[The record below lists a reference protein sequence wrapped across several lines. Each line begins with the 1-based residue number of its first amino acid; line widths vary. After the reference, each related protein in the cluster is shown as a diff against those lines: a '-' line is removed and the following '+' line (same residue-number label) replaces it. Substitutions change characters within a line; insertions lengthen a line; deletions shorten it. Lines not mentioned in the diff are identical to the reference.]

1 MTMVGREL
9 IQYGRPL
16 RGRHEAWIYRR
27 STRLVPILLRAKA
40 RTGRPA
46 VGIVR
51 PGDNDNTA
59 GQATPNRDERRG
71 WEPSLAV
78 K

>member
-1 MTMVGREL
+1 M
-9 IQYGRPL
+9 
-16 RGRHEAWIYRR
+16 
-27 STRLVPILLRAKA
+27 
-40 RTGRPA
+40 
-46 VGIVR
+46 GIVR